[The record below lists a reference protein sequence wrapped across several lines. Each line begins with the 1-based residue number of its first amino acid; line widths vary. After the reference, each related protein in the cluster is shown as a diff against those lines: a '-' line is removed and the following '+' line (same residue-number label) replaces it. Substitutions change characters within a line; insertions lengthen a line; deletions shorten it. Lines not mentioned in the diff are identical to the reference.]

1 MVIRRCIHGQ
11 VSVKQ
16 WLLKVPLFACRLLT
30 EEVVPLRVQV
40 CLVSQT
46 ATHHIQTV
54 ILAGFQGYLARAV
67 GTVQH
72 LHGRSHTAGRGA
84 DLE

>member
-1 MVIRRCIHGQ
+1 MVIRRCNHGQ

-46 ATHHIQTV
+46 ATHHI
-54 ILAGFQGYLARAV
+54 
-67 GTVQH
+67 
-72 LHGRSHTAGRGA
+72 
-84 DLE
+84 